1 MSRQLRVALLLLVA
15 TLAGTASAAW
25 TVQVA
30 AYQDYRQAQGQ
41 VRSLQELGFDAYT
54 EFVTR
59 GGTQFARV
67 RVGCFDSEDSA
78 AAFAADMQGN
88 VTAEAVPQEL
98 TPGSG
103 GIACVTWDPGF
114 LKAASYTLVRTGM
127 DVVYELELMGHR
139 GYLQH
144 DGRGWNFGPELPEAP
159 GVTPRGRFESFNLG
173 ARSFVRESPP
183 GQQPVVACSGTLV
196 WQAHGVA
203 VVERN
208 QRVIACVVNRM
219 DR

>member
-1 MSRQLRVALLLLVA
+1 MNRGWRSLLLLLLA
-15 TLAGTASAAW
+15 LLAGAVSAQW

-114 LKAASYTLVRTGM
+114 LKAASYSLVRN
-127 DVVYELELMGHR
+127 EI
-139 GYLQH
+139 
-144 DGRGWNFGPELPEAP
+144 GR
-159 GVTPRGRFESFNLG
+159 
-173 ARSFVRESPP
+173 
-183 GQQPVVACSGTLV
+183 
-196 WQAHGVA
+196 AHV
-203 VVERN
+203 
-208 QRVIACVVNRM
+208 
-219 DR
+219 